1 MEQLVDSHTIN
12 DTLCAS
18 GINSSGQFWGLVLSL
33 RSLVPPALALLHH
46 LVLDGVEVVLGL
58 GDVGVLAQ
66 VHHLEVA
73 SRRVHE
79 ETQHL

>member
-1 MEQLVDSHTIN
+1 MNIHIVI

-18 GINSSGQFWGLVLSL
+18 GINSSGQLGWVLSL
-33 RSLVPPALALLHH
+33 RSLVPPVLALLHR
-46 LVLDGVEVVLGL
+46 LVLDDVQELLGV
-58 GDVGVLAQ
+58 GDIGVLAQ